1 MKRLLVFTLIVL
13 TVTLAGVL
21 QGNAI
26 YHDMMKHISSS
37 EAYKHLYPVTMSF
50 DILIHYPF

>member
-26 YHDMMKHISSS
+26 YHDMMQHISSS